1 MHNGVFAGKEAKNQ
15 TKRVLILGESHHW
28 DPEDWEL
35 QLGETEEQAEGRRK
49 EKAAIYKTETVV
61 KNYLREYEKPTGRDQ
76 AYRFFDKIVQ
86 AFGFNPETQR
96 KYFWDHVWFGNYI
109 DELCGVGDSKAIA
122 LLGRDKK
129 RQEYND
135 QLFKFINDK
144 EIKVVFCFS
153 RRVYNKLPSLVKGEC
168 EEEINV
174 GDFLQTKDG
183 KPKTD
188 YISYCKYLP
197 GSHDYT
203 SKHLE
208 KSVEIYGMLHP
219 SGRYGF
225 APENYAPVLKKK
237 IDF

>member
-28 DPEDWEL
+28 GSEDWEL

-49 EKAAIYKTETVV
+49 EKAENYRTENVV
-61 KNYLREYEKPTGRDQ
+61 KNYLREYEKPTDRDQ

-86 AFGFNPETQR
+86 AFGFDPETQR

-109 DELCGVGDSKAIA
+109 DELCGVGDSKATA

-135 QLFKFINDK
+135 QLFKFINAK
-144 EIKVVFCFS
+144 EIKVIFCFS

-168 EEEINV
+168 EEKINV

-203 SKHLE
+203 SNHLE

-225 APENYAPVLKKK
+225 APENYASVLKKK